1 MSTPLFHDKDR
12 YALANELHSRPFPF
26 LKAPCRAV
34 YFALRPETGEKRDF
48 AQDRAHL
55 TALIDRFGGTHPSPE
70 AAFYTGELG
79 RFTLKWEAH
88 TEFVAYTLF
97 IPGNTDHPFNGD
109 TLAHFPEDWLQSLDG
124 KAVAAAQVHVE
135 PAASEE
141 EAANIYRERL
151 HPHFVSESLATAF
164 VVDREALVAS
174 DFRLHEDGFA
184 RIGVVAIDG
193 VGPRRLGRIVQR
205 LLEIESYKSTAL
217 MTLPI
222 ARSVSRKVTDMDDR
236 LSKLISS
243 VAEGA
248 EEARET
254 LDALTRL
261 SADVERL
268 STEAAYRFGAAGAYE
283 AIVNDRI
290 IALRE
295 ERMAGRQLYSE
306 FMKRRFDPAM
316 RTCRSAE
323 RRLNELSDRL
333 ARASALLSTRV
344 NVAVEAQN
352 QKLLESM
359 DRRADLQLR
368 LQRTVEGLSV
378 VAISYYAL
386 NLVAAVVAPLAAK
399 GGMDKTTITALLAIP
414 VIGAVWW
421 AVRRIREKWEK

>member
-1 MSTPLFHDKDR
+1 MPHRIFTNQDR
-12 YALANELHSRPFPF
+12 YHLANELHSRPFPY

-34 YFALRPETGEKRDF
+34 YFAVRPDQAEKRDLD
-48 AQDRAHL
+48 ADRAHL

-70 AAFYTGELG
+70 AAFYSGELG
-79 RFTLKWEAH
+79 RFHLKWEAH

-97 IPGNTDHPFNGD
+97 LPGNCEHAFNGEA
-109 TLAHFPEDWLQSLDG
+109 LSVFPEDWLDQLEG
-124 KAVAAAQVHVE
+124 QMVAAAQVHVE
-135 PAASEE
+135 FAETEE
-141 EAANIYRERL
+141 KAQEIYRDRL
-151 HPHFVSESLATAF
+151 YEHFVSESLATAF

-193 VGPRRLGRIVQR
+193 IGPRRLGRIVQR
-205 LLEIESYKSTAL
+205 LLEVESYKSTAL

-222 ARSVSRKVTDMDDR
+222 ARSAAREVTEMDDR
-236 LSKLISS
+236 LAELIGN

-248 EEARET
+248 DEARAT
-254 LDALTRL
+254 LDSLTRL

-268 STEAAYRFGAAGAYE
+268 STETAFRFGAAGAYE

-290 IALRE
+290 TALRE
-295 ERMAGRQLYSE
+295 ERVAGRQLYSE

-316 RTCRSAE
+316 RTCRSTE
-323 RRLNELSDRL
+323 RRLGELSDRL

-368 LQRTVEGLSV
+368 LQQTVEGLSV

-386 NLVAAVVAPLAAK
+386 NLVAAIVAPVAQQ
-399 GGMDKTTITALLAIP
+399 GGVDKTTTTALLAIP

-421 AVRRIREKWEK
+421 AVRRIRSKWEK

>member
-1 MSTPLFHDKDR
+1 MPQPLFNGKER
-12 YALANELHSRPFPF
+12 YHLANELHSRPFPF
-26 LKAPCRAV
+26 LEAPCRAV
-34 YFALRPETGEKRDF
+34 YFAIRPDDAEKRDLTE
-48 AQDRAHL
+48 DRAHL
-55 TALIDRFGGTHPSPE
+55 ADLIDRFGGAHPSPD
-70 AAFYTGELG
+70 AAFYSGELG
-79 RFTLKWEAH
+79 RFHLKWEAH

-97 IPGNTDHPFNGD
+97 LPGNCEIAFNGD
-109 TLAHFPEDWLQSLDG
+109 ALTAFPEDWLAALKG

-135 PAASEE
+135 IAHSEAHAE
-141 EAANIYRERL
+141 TLYQERL
-151 HPHFVSESLATAF
+151 YRHFVSESLATAF

-184 RIGVVAIDG
+184 RIGVVAIEG
-193 VGPRRLGRIVQR
+193 IGPRRLGRIVQR
-205 LLEIESYKSTAL
+205 LLEVESYKSTAL
-217 MTLPI
+217 MTLPV
-222 ARSVSRKVTDMDDR
+222 ARSTARKVTEMDDR
-236 LSKLISS
+236 LAELIGS

-248 EEARET
+248 DQARGT

-261 SADVERL
+261 SADVEQL
-268 STEAAYRFGAAGAYE
+268 STETAFRFGAAGAYE

-295 ERMAGRQLYSE
+295 ERVSGRQLYSE

-323 RRLNELSDRL
+323 RRLAELSDRL

-352 QKLLESM
+352 QTLLESM
-359 DRRADLQLR
+359 DKRADLQLR
-368 LQRTVEGLSV
+368 LQQTVEGLSV

-386 NLVAAVVAPLAAK
+386 NLAAAILAPLTGTA
-399 GGMDKTTITALLAIP
+399 GVDKSTTTALLALP

-421 AVRRIREKWEK
+421 AVRRIRKRWEK